1 MTGAAAA
8 ARVFTIPPGVGFVD
22 ALAAALLAE
31 GAADPLALADV
42 TVLLPTRRS
51 ARALQEALLRR
62 SDGRPLL
69 LPRLQPLGDVD
80 VDALEL
86 GSGEGEDGAAAL
98 SLPPALPP
106 LRRQLVL
113 TRLVLR
119 YERAGAQPD
128 QAARLAA
135 DLGRLLDE
143 VGTHGLGFDRLAGLV
158 PADYARHWQ
167 ETLRFLAILTEH
179 WPAILAELGA
189 IDAVERR
196 DRLLRAR
203 AAAWAAAP
211 PPGPVIAAG
220 STGSIPATAGLLAV
234 IARLPQGRVVLPGLD
249 RQADDATWEAIGR
262 DPGHPQ
268 HGLHQLLDRLG
279 VARTEV
285 GDWPVAGLAATP
297 PARGRVLAEALRP
310 AETTEAWGA
319 SLPDAAARERARL
332 GLAGVRRIDCPGPA
346 EEARVIALLL
356 RERLE
361 RPGERAALVTPDRT
375 LARRVAA
382 ELARWDIAIDDSAG
396 EPLADTPP
404 GIFLRL
410 TAGLLVERLAPV
422 PLLALLKHP
431 LAAGG
436 REPAALRR
444 LARRLDRKLRGPR
457 PAPGPDG
464 LRAALGKEE
473 PELAAWLAG
482 LEAMAAPFAALLA
495 APAAPLG
502 ALLAAHADFAEAMA
516 ATAAE
521 PGAARLWAGDA
532 GEAAATFVAELAEAA
547 DALGEVAGERY
558 PALLA
563 ALLAGRAVRP
573 RWGSHPRLAI
583 WGLLEARLQ
592 HADLLVLGGLN
603 EGSWPADAAGDPW
616 LSRPMRAAF
625 GLPPPERRTGQAA
638 HDFAQAFCAPEVVL
652 TRSLRVE
659 GAPTVPSRWLLRLE
673 AYCQTA
679 GLETPRAMAAPWLA
693 WQAALDAPSRVAPL
707 PAPRPR
713 PPVAARPRELPA
725 TQVEQWMRD
734 PYAIYARYV
743 LRLKALEPLD
753 APLGAA
759 DRGSLIHETLDR
771 FVAGCPGPLP
781 PDALDQLLAAG
792 RTTFEAALAQ
802 PAVWAFWW
810 PRFER
815 IARWFVA
822 TEAERRPG
830 LAVLASEI
838 KGTLVLAAPAGPFTL
853 TARADR
859 VERRRDGG
867 VVLVDYKTG
876 TPPKQRDIEL
886 GFAPQLPLEAAIAMG
901 GGFPGLPAAPVAAL
915 EHWRL
920 TGGTVPG
927 QICPVEGDP
936 AALGAEALAGLA
948 ALVAAFDDPATP
960 YEARPAPR
968 YAPRFSDYAH
978 LARIAEWAVLPGDD
992 E

>member
-1 MTGAAAA
+1 MIGAAPAA
-8 ARVFTIPPGVGFVD
+8 QLFTIPPAVGFVD

-31 GAADPLALADV
+31 GATDPLALADI
-42 TVLLPTRRS
+42 TLLLPTRRS

-69 LPRLQPLGDVD
+69 LPRLQPLGDVA
-80 VDALEL
+80 VDELEL
-86 GSGEGEDGAAAL
+86 GAPEGEDGAAAL
-98 SLPPALPP
+98 ALPPALPP

-119 YERAGAQPD
+119 FERAGAQPD

-143 VGTHGLGFDRLAGLV
+143 VGTQGLGFDRLAQLV
-158 PADYARHWQ
+158 PADYAQHWQ

-196 DRLLRAR
+196 NRLLRAR

-220 STGSIPATAGLLAV
+220 STGSIPATAELLAV
-234 IARLPQGRVVLPGLD
+234 IARLPRGRVVLAGLD
-249 RQADDATWEAIGR
+249 RDCDEATWAAIGE

-268 HGLHQLLDRLG
+268 HGLFQLLARLG
-279 VARTEV
+279 AARADV
-285 GDWPVAGLAATP
+285 RDWPAAGLAATP
-297 PARGRVLAEALRP
+297 PGRSRVLAEALRP
-310 AETTEAWGA
+310 AGTTEAWRQ
-319 SLPDAAARERARL
+319 SLPDDVARQRARL
-332 GLAGVRRIDCPGPA
+332 GLAGVTRIDCPGPA

-436 REPAALRR
+436 RGPAALRR

-457 PAPGPDG
+457 PAPGLAG
-464 LRAALGKEE
+464 LRAALGEDA
-473 PELAAWLAG
+473 ELADWLTE
-482 LEAMAAPFAALLA
+482 LEAMATPFAAELA
-495 APAAPLG
+495 RGTARLG
-502 ALLAAHADFAEAMA
+502 ALLAAHIGFAEAMA
-516 ATAAE
+516 TAPGEA
-521 PGAARLWAGDA
+521 GAARLWAGDA
-532 GEAAATFVAELAEAA
+532 GEAAAELVAELAAAA
-547 DALGEVAGERY
+547 DDLGEIAGERY
-558 PALLA
+558 PALLS
-563 ALLAGRAVRP
+563 ALIAGRAVRP

-592 HADLLVLGGLN
+592 QADLLVLGGLN
-603 EGSWPADAAGDPW
+603 EGSWPAEAAGDPW

-638 HDFAQAFCAPEVVL
+638 HDFAQAFAAPEVVL
-652 TRSLRVE
+652 TRSLRVD
-659 GAPTVPSRWLLRLE
+659 GAPTVPSRWLLRLD
-673 AYCQTA
+673 AYCETA
-679 GLETPRAMAAPWLA
+679 GLVTVRAAAAPWLA
-693 WQAALDAPSRVAPL
+693 WQAALDTPDTVAPL

-713 PPVAARPRELPA
+713 PPVASRPRELPA
-725 TQVEQWMRD
+725 TQIEQWMRD
-734 PYAIYARYV
+734 PYAIYARHV
-743 LRLKALEPLD
+743 LRLKAMEPLD

-759 DRGSLIHETLDR
+759 DRGSLIHEALDR
-771 FVAGCPGPLP
+771 FVTEHPGPLP
-781 PDALDQLLAAG
+781 FDALERLLKIG
-792 RTTFEAALAQ
+792 RATFEEALAQ

-822 TEAERRPG
+822 AEAERRPG
-830 LAVLASEI
+830 LAALASEI
-838 KGTLVLAAPAGPFTL
+838 KGTLTLAAPAGGFTL

-859 VERRRDGG
+859 IELRRDGG
-867 VVLVDYKTG
+867 LVLVDYKTG
-876 TPPKQRDIEL
+876 TPPKQREIEL
-886 GFAPQLPLEAAIAMG
+886 GFAPQLPLEAAIAAA
-901 GGFPGLPAAPVAAL
+901 GGFPDLPAAPVGGL

-920 TGGTVPG
+920 TGATVPG
-927 QICPVEGDP
+927 LICPVEGDP
-936 AALGAEALAGLA
+936 AALGLA
-948 ALVAAFDDPATP
+948 ALDGLGRLVAAFDDPATP

-978 LARIAEWAVLPGDD
+978 LARVAEWAVLPGED